1 METGE
6 KPEIIS
12 RSIQDN
18 KPEESTSADIA
29 APIQRSSGKTAR
41 QLLRE
46 APELTWD
53 QTLFVDPD
61 VFDPGYMPEQ
71 FICRETQM
79 RELAMQ
85 IRPALRQQVH
95 NMSMPVPV
103 HRHPSSGAGAGTG
116 TGGAGIAVVGEERRG
131 YDHGSGHGY
140 DHRYDQGYG
149 NRRLSSTGPGKPYNC
164 VCRGLPGTGKT
175 TSIKALFS
183 EIGELTNRVLPVYVS
198 CEADKTP
205 FSVCSR
211 IFQMA
216 GGHQLPSSGT
226 SFAALYDATL
236 KKVKKDGKVLLV
248 CLDDAHL
255 LCSSGS
261 SRGSGGGRINPVLS
275 MLLRAHETEPAVKLG
290 VIIVISD
297 PGLDLRRVLK
307 PSVTSIFQPKEVFFP
322 LYTGEEINAILKA
335 RVRQGLA
342 PGTYTGRMLDLVVQ
356 KTEEAGDLRTG
367 IALLKTAAENAEM
380 AGRRYVTE
388 EDIESAFQAEKDCH
402 LRDRIRA
409 LSSSE
414 SELLRE
420 IAVMNRVRGCEV
432 SAADIVKEAVQTA
445 GTGTTTVYRILKLLD
460 AMRLI
465 SLHDHIEDGVRK
477 RFVSVRFEPEMIEG
491 MVAQG

>member
-12 RSIQDN
+12 RSIQEK
-18 KPEESTSADIA
+18 KPEESTSPDISSPIHRPSRKA
-29 APIQRSSGKTAR
+29 ARHA
-41 QLLRE
+41 LRE
-46 APELTWD
+46 ALELTWD

-71 FICRETQM
+71 FTCREAQM

-85 IRPALRQQVH
+85 VRPALRQQVH
-95 NMSMPVPV
+95 QCM
-103 HRHPSSGAGAGTG
+103 RPSSGAGGGT
-116 TGGAGIAVVGEERRG
+116 AVVAEERRG
-131 YDHGSGHGY
+131 YDHASG
-140 DHRYDQGYG
+140 QGYG
-149 NRRLSSTGPGKPYNC
+149 NRLSSTGPGKPYNC

-183 EIGELTNRVLPVYVS
+183 EIDELTNRVLPVYVS

-211 IFQMA
+211 IFQVA

-236 KKVKKDGKVLLV
+236 KKVKKEGKVLLI

-255 LCSSGS
+255 LCSGGSGS
-261 SRGSGGGRINPVLS
+261 GSQINPVLS
-275 MLLRAHETEPAVKLG
+275 MLLRAHETEPAVKAG
-290 VIIVISD
+290 VIVVISD

-322 LYTGEEINAILKA
+322 LYTGEEISAILKA
-335 RVRQGLA
+335 RVLQGLA
-342 PGTYTGRMLDLVVQ
+342 PGTYSGRMLELVTE

-380 AGRRYVTE
+380 EGRRYVSE
-388 EDIESAFQAEKDCH
+388 EDIETAFQAEKDCH
-402 LRDRIRA
+402 LRDRIRS
-409 LSSSE
+409 LTSLE
-414 SELLRE
+414 TELLRE
-420 IAVMNRVRGCEV
+420 IAVMNKARGSEV

-445 GTGTTTVYRILKLLD
+445 GAGTTTVYRILKLLD

-465 SLHDHIEDGVRK
+465 SLHEHIEDGVRK
-477 RFVSVRFEPEMIEG
+477 RFVSVRFEPEVIEG
-491 MVAQG
+491 MVG